1 MSDYGDDYKFN
12 LYKIFVHKM
21 PNKAEYIIFRQL
33 IIINFKQTMIFME
46 KWMIKRKMF

>member
-21 PNKAEYIIFRQL
+21 SKKAEYIIFRQL